1 MERAESSRLT
11 MPSRPSA
18 WESEFFSHTIN
29 LPFLHMILIS
39 NMPRFQRRV
48 LWAAGLCFTADS
60 TEIMLLS
67 FLSLTLQSEW
77 ELTANQTA
85 SMTAC
90 VFAGSLVGTLTFGF
104 LGDHWGRRPT
114 FLMACFFIS
123 VFGLLTAFAT
133 DYASLLGIRFIVGF
147 G

>member
-1 MERAESSRLT
+1 VSLLCTLETLLDVAHFKRTWS
-11 MPSRPSA
+11 
-18 WESEFFSHTIN
+18 
-29 LPFLHMILIS
+29 
-39 NMPRFQRRV
+39 RFQRQV

-77 ELTANQTA
+77 GLTANQTA

-104 LGDHWGRRPT
+104 LGDHWGRRPA

-133 DYASLLGIRFIVGF
+133 DYASLLGIRFMVGF